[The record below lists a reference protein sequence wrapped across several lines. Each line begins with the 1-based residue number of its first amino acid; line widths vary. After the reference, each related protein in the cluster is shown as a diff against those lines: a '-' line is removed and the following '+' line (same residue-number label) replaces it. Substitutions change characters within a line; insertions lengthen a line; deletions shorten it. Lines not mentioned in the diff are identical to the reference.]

1 MTSSPVALLIILEL
15 LETVETIFVARL
27 RGGGISEKYFQ
38 PYILKAAA
46 ATFLATP
53 QRTTLIIGNALL
65 FFLRDSSKLQN
76 VIQFQNSKH

>member
-1 MTSSPVALLIILEL
+1 MTSSPVALLIILEM

-38 PYILKAAA
+38 PYILKA

-76 VIQFQNSKH
+76 VVQFQNSKH